1 MPEQNVTTK
10 FKVDIS
16 DLKKGIA
23 DANKSIK
30 LANAE
35 FKNATAGLDDWS
47 KSADGLTAKIKQQNS
62 VVDAEK
68 KKLDLLKQQLD
79 RLNKSQ
85 QDGEKIIKD
94 LTAKYDSAVKTYG
107 ATSDEAKKY
116 AKQLADAQAAQE
128 RNTKA
133 AEDLNIKILNQDT
146 AVKNAAA
153 QVGKYETALDE
164 LKRSEDDAA
173 KASGDLDKSVGDV
186 DDASGKAAKGGIDTF
201 KVALGNLAADA
212 ISFVIDKL
220 RELGGAVKD
229 AFLEFDE
236 GRDAVIKATGATGAA
251 ADELTKSYAN
261 VSKTVVGEFDDIG
274 SALGEVNTRFGYTG
288 KELEDATAQF
298 LKFADITGTDATTAV
313 QLVSRAMGDAG
324 INSDEYASVLDQ
336 LTIAAQAS
344 GISVDKLTEN
354 LTKYGAPMRAL
365 GFDTQESI
373 AIFSQWEKAGVNTEI
388 AFSGMK
394 KAISNWSAEGK
405 DAKEEFKKTL
415 DQIAAAPDIA
425 SATTQAIEVFGQKA
439 GPDLADAI
447 QAGRFEYSDFLDIIQ
462 GSEGTVAKTYDET
475 QSGAD
480 KAKLA
485 IQNMKTTAAEL
496 ANTFMEKY
504 GPQIESAIEK
514 ITGLL
519 EKWAPKIEKGI
530 QWIIDNLP
538 GIEALVVGI
547 GAAFAAW
554 KVAGIISAVTTAL
567 AGMSAA
573 EVVAAAKTWLLNTA
587 LLANPIGLIIAAIAG
602 LVAAFVVLWK
612 KSDKFREFWKN
623 LWENIKKAAKV
634 VIDAVVNFFS
644 GAWDKIKAVW
654 SKVSEFFKKLWDGV
668 KAIFSAYIN
677 FVINY
682 FKTAWE
688 IIKAIWGAVTEFF
701 SNIWEGIKSIFSG
714 VVNWFKEKFETAWL
728 TIKFIWSA
736 VTDFFSG
743 IWDGI
748 KETFSAVGD
757 WFSEKFQNAVDRI
770 KTVFSAVKNFFSGV
784 WDNIKGVFGNV
795 ADWFKDKFAT
805 AWQKVKDVFST
816 GGKIFEGIKDGILNG
831 LKAVIN
837 ALIRGI
843 NKVIKVPFDGINWA
857 LRKIRDIS
865 ILGVE
870 PFKWIDEIGVPQI
883 PELAKGGIVKKRSFI
898 AGEDGEE
905 AVVPLEKNTGGLRK
919 IAGMLVEDMKKS
931 GAIIKGNDGSQ
942 TVNNYNFTQNNTS
955 PKALSRYDIYR
966 QTKNL
971 INAAKG
977 V

>member
-1 MPEQNVTTK
+1 M
-10 FKVDIS
+10 
-16 DLKKGIA
+16 
-23 DANKSIK
+23 
-30 LANAE
+30 
-35 FKNATAGLDDWS
+35 
-47 KSADGLTAKIKQQNS
+47 
-62 VVDAEK
+62 
-68 KKLDLLKQQLD
+68 
-79 RLNKSQ
+79 
-85 QDGEKIIKD
+85 
-94 LTAKYDSAVKTYG
+94 
-107 ATSDEAKKY
+107 
-116 AKQLADAQAAQE
+116 
-128 RNTKA
+128 
-133 AEDLNIKILNQDT
+133 
-146 AVKNAAA
+146 
-153 QVGKYETALDE
+153 
-164 LKRSEDDAA
+164 
-173 KASGDLDKSVGDV
+173 
-186 DDASGKAAKGGIDTF
+186 
-201 KVALGNLAADA
+201 
-212 ISFVIDKL
+212 
-220 RELGGAVKD
+220 
-229 AFLEFDE
+229 
-236 GRDAVIKATGATGAA
+236 
-251 ADELTKSYAN
+251 
-261 VSKTVVGEFDDIG
+261 
-274 SALGEVNTRFGYTG
+274 
-288 KELEDATAQF
+288 
-298 LKFADITGTDATTAV
+298 
-313 QLVSRAMGDAG
+313 
-324 INSDEYASVLDQ
+324 
-336 LTIAAQAS
+336 
-344 GISVDKLTEN
+344 
-354 LTKYGAPMRAL
+354 
-365 GFDTQESI
+365 
-373 AIFSQWEKAGVNTEI
+373 
-388 AFSGMK
+388 
-394 KAISNWSAEGK
+394 
-405 DAKEEFKKTL
+405 
-415 DQIAAAPDIA
+415 
-425 SATTQAIEVFGQKA
+425 
-439 GPDLADAI
+439 ADAI

-701 SNIWEGIKSIFSG
+701 SNIWEGIKSIFFG